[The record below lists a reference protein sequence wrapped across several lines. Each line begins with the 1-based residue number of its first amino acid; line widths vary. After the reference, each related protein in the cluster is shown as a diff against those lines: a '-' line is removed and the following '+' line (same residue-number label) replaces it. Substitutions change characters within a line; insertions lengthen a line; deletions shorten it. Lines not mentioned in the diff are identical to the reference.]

1 MATTPFSTFQK
12 KLLAALS
19 NFPETWALTPVD
31 DKKTPY
37 RLRWQEEE
45 PLKRLTLVEAVKNG
59 EKITYTKKD
68 GTSYTTRR
76 YPKGFGLRTG
86 VISGGIVAIDADG
99 HAAHEKILELNGGEP
114 LPDTVSFTSGK
125 PGRCQYL
132 FYIPAQYWSA
142 IKTTKIKVIDADGK
156 EQFLE
161 FRWDGCQ
168 SVLPP
173 SAHPETGHYRWV
185 RSHQEVAI
193 ATAPMWVIEQMLA
206 HASSPEPAAQA
217 AAQSKPNNYHSSA
230 QTPHPKHPDQIS
242 IPVPEAV
249 PLLLCCRKEVRNW
262 VDSGVPKGS
271 GRNDAAIEV
280 GLELIAV
287 ERYLSSLNQPF
298 TSSAHELFSEF
309 CSLSGMTEK
318 EREERWTWCE
328 GKDPKPSC
336 TPDGIAACIRGWYWQ
351 NYLKPHTTPPKS
363 NTTVNGDSDQTGDRP
378 NSDEVSIAATVNA
391 VTATLNL
398 GLADYEEQSNLESIQ
413 KSSAMSKDA
422 FWKLV
427 AAQRCQLDE
436 VQPED
441 EERVKQLI
449 DWSQTTLDFH
459 KAIPAMAADLIHDGN
474 ILNTDPIGLWQY
486 LLPTVLSLV
495 GLRVNFDVGSHTI
508 PTIAWTCLVA
518 ESGQGKTRAEKVILA
533 PIKKL
538 QAQAKKRF
546 LQEMTEWEKN
556 QSSKDGDTEKLP
568 RPVEMKYLFEVA
580 TIQAVL
586 IRLSEQQNSSAIW
599 TRDELI
605 GLFKSLGQFGKK
617 EQEALECL
625 LKLWDGDGV
634 QVDRVLME
642 NSFLIEQ
649 TRLSLS
655 GGIQPGIFSKMF
667 TDPTDPQGLQ
677 ARFLFALL
685 QQRLPKRVKG
695 FCRLSEK
702 LPEFYEWLQNCP
714 EGTIRL
720 SRQADKLYD
729 KLYDQIGEQAYNTK
743 MPAIRAWMFKLPSQ
757 LLRIA
762 LALHLIEYYNDRS
775 RNFWEVQVDTLKRAV
790 LFAQYYRNTF
800 QVIQEKAAETDD
812 ISSILLKVWDSA
824 VTNAKEGITPRDAY
838 RAIKAIQ
845 SRAKAVSR
853 AVAHYTVD
861 LFLKLQQMGKGKVVK
876 QGRKVRFFATGFE
889 FSPPPSPPFEG
900 EEKTKY
906 TTHGDS
912 VTIPQS
918 PANSDLELS
927 SQVSLSTVTVGKMGG
942 EYLTTGAPAT
952 ITVDNVPPLSVCA
965 EQQVVVTGGESRTL
979 IIESSREIFQQMTA
993 TVESPTMPINA
1004 DFEQR
1009 HNLEFVAEC
1018 SAAEAAECEAASVEQ
1033 EQNGSGVLT
1042 SLPES
1047 QEETRD
1053 EAISPAPTSDHTV
1066 MEHEFTAV
1074 SHTPSKQ
1081 QLSHNNTADS
1091 VSFSTAPAVAPS
1103 SSDEEDELSSYPRMG
1118 DLVWRQESQQVCT
1131 VVSFNTRGEAQTDNH
1146 WNISTAAWKRG
1157 TFVPFEPN
1165 KHQPRSAAAP
1175 AKPKLGARINTRY
1188 QGKSWDGTIV
1198 SVQGDEFVID
1208 WDKPRREQSP
1218 VFPPLKLKA
1227 NQFRVHNL

>member
-1 MATTPFSTFQK
+1 MATTPFSTLQK

-19 NFPETWALTPVD
+19 NFPEIWALTPVD
-31 DKKTPY
+31 GKKAPY
-37 RLRWQEEE
+37 RPDWQNEE
-45 PLKRLTLVEAVKNG
+45 PLTRLTLVEAVKNG

-68 GTSYTTRR
+68 GKTYTTRR

-99 HAAHEKILELNGGEP
+99 HAAHEKILELNGGKP
-114 LPDTVSFTSGK
+114 LPDTVSFTSDK

-132 FYIPAQYWSA
+132 FYIPPQYWSA
-142 IKTTKIKVIDADGK
+142 IKTIKIKVIDADGNV
-156 EQFLE
+156 QFLE

-185 RSHQEVAI
+185 RSPLLVEVAI
-193 ATAPMWVIEQMLA
+193 APLWVIEQMLA
-206 HASSPEPAAQA
+206 HAQEPAAQA

-230 QTPHPKHPDQIS
+230 QTPHPKHPDHIS

-249 PLLLCCRKEVRNW
+249 PLLECCRKEVRNW
-262 VDSGVPKGS
+262 VNSGVPKGS
-271 GRNDAAIEV
+271 GRNDIALEV
-280 GLELIAV
+280 GQELVAV
-287 ERYLSSLNQPF
+287 ERHLNSINQSYTP
-298 TSSAHELFSEF
+298 SGHQLFSKF
-309 CSLSGMTEK
+309 CHLSEMTEK
-318 EREERWTWCE
+318 ERDERWQWCE
-328 GKDPKPSC
+328 DKDPNPSC
-336 TPDGIAACIRGWYWQ
+336 TPDGIAACIRGWYWR
-351 NYLKPHTTPPKS
+351 NYIKPHTTPPKS
-363 NTTVNGDSDQTGDRP
+363 NATVTSDSDKTGDRP
-378 NSDEVSIAATVNA
+378 NPDEVSIAATVNA
-391 VTATLNL
+391 VTDTLNL

-413 KSSAMSKDA
+413 KSSVMSKDA

-459 KAIPAMAADLIHDGN
+459 KAIPSMADDLIHDGN

-495 GLRVNFDVGSHTI
+495 GLRVNFDVGSHSI

-533 PIKKL
+533 PLKKL

-655 GGIQPGIFSKMF
+655 GGIQPGIFTKMF

-685 QQRLPKRVKG
+685 QLRKPKRVKG
-695 FCRLSEK
+695 FCQLSEK

-720 SRQADKLYD
+720 SHQADKLYD
-729 KLYDQIGEQAYNTK
+729 SLYDQIGEQAYNTK

-757 LLRIA
+757 LLRIT
-762 LALHLIEYYNDRS
+762 LALHLIEYYHDRS

-800 QVIQEKAAETDD
+800 QVIQEKAVETDD

-845 SRAKAVSR
+845 SRAKAVCRS
-853 AVAHYTVD
+853 VSNYTID
-861 LFLKLQQMGKGKVVK
+861 LFFKLQQMGKGKVVK
-876 QGRKVRFFATGFE
+876 QGRLVRFFATGFD

-906 TTHGDS
+906 TENGDRG
-912 VTIPQS
+912 TIPQS
-918 PANSDLELS
+918 PASSDLELS
-927 SQVSLSTVTVGKMGG
+927 PQVSLSTVTVGKMGG
-942 EYLTTGAPAT
+942 EYLTNGAPAT
-952 ITVDNVPPLSVCA
+952 ITVDNLPPLSVCA
-965 EQQVVVTGGESRTL
+965 EQQVVEKGGESRIL
-979 IIESSREIFQQMTA
+979 IIESIQENPQQMPA

-1018 SAAEAAECEAASVEQ
+1018 SVAEVAEYSSASVEHSHS
-1033 EQNGSGVLT
+1033 GSGEIT
-1042 SLPES
+1042 SLSEN

-1053 EAISPAPTSDHTV
+1053 EGISPAPTSDHTE
-1066 MEHEFTAV
+1066 MEYESVVV
-1074 SHTPSKQ
+1074 SHTLSEQ
-1081 QLSHNNTADS
+1081 QLSHNTADS
-1091 VSFSTAPAVAPS
+1091 VSFSTAPTVAPS
-1103 SSDEEDELSSYPRMG
+1103 SDDEDDELSSYPRMG
-1118 DLVWRQESQQVCT
+1118 DKVWREESKQICT
-1131 VVSFNTRGEAQTDNH
+1131 IVSFNTRGEAQTDNH

-1157 TFVPFEPN
+1157 TFVPFEPS
-1165 KHQPRSAAAP
+1165 KHQPRSAPTP
-1175 AKPKLGARINTRY
+1175 ASPKLGARIYTKY
-1188 QGKSWDGTIV
+1188 AGKTWMGTVV
-1198 SVQGDEFVID
+1198 SVEGDEFVID
-1208 WDKPRREQSP
+1208 WDKPRRETSP
-1218 VFPPLKLKA
+1218 AFPPLKLKA
-1227 NQFRVHNL
+1227 NQFQVHNL